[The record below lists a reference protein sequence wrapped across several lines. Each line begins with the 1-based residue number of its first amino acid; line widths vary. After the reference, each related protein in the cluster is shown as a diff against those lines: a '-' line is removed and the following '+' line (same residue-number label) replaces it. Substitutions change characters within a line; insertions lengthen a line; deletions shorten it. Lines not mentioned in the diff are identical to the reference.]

1 MRNKKFFIKIIS
13 EKLRKKLLTQ
23 FQKKLFKKIFLIN
36 LFIFLLFYNSKNN
49 KSLGI
54 INNIFKYIKTYDGYF
69 PYIETKNYFIYNNL
83 NNYNIVGALKIKN
96 KYKSKLKFG
105 AINPDILYGNIT
117 NEHIKGISYGNIITK
132 VKEFNNNIYI
142 LLELQKNKNL
152 IIKSEYE
159 YIVNLYYKNK
169 EAHIPLY
176 NKNEKDF
183 GYHYC
188 NHKLDLNKTEIY
200 YYNLSKTIIDNKEY
214 YVLHKSLKSKLLKF
228 ILKTED
234 NNLYNSKD
242 NIIIKNEI
250 IDFYTQK
257 KIDLSKYLIYIES
270 KSILGIFIVYLN
282 IFNLGKYKL
291 YININDKINITTN
304 IIIEKPKVYYINN
317 NKEID
322 ILNKYDG
329 VYQIKGMQEYE
340 DSSFNYK
347 IIFFD
352 LLDENRF
359 KIISYDKQ
367 YEINY
372 IDNINYI
379 TKYFNISIQIE
390 YLYNNNISYLKLD
403 EINFRFVY
411 NEENEHFS
419 IINQMQKNGE
429 FNIKIKTVKN
439 EYIYT
444 YNIVK
449 YNEINILN
457 PLITIIIPNY
467 NSKNYID
474 KTIKSI
480 LNQTILNYEVIFV
493 DDMSTD
499 GSDKEIEEYVCKDKR
514 FKLIKAKKK
523 LGAPGARNLGLD
535 NMSGKWLKFLD
546 SDDILPRNC
555 LERCINLAF
564 DKNTSNIYFNME
576 IKNKQ
581 HIKEY
586 QSLYYNTDNL
596 DINLRNINNKFFLS
610 SPIKKYR
617 LRQITFSNYQSDSGI
632 EFSLSYLMI
641 IHRLYYTNE
650 ILYKVIIRPNSN
662 SRSKNKRL
670 SFLERNPKIYKYKT
684 FLQRKYNL
692 KFNANLRNIIRI
704 YHITY

>member
-1 MRNKKFFIKIIS
+1 MRNNKFCIKIS
-13 EKLRKKLLTQ
+13 LKLRKKLLTK
-23 FQKKLFKKIFLIN
+23 FKKKLFKTIFIINLLIFLFF
-36 LFIFLLFYNSKNN
+36 FISKKN
-49 KSLGI
+49 KSVDI
-54 INNIFKYIKTYDGYF
+54 INNLFKYIKTYDGYF

-83 NNYNIVGALKIKN
+83 NNYNIVGALKIKS
-96 KYKSKLKFG
+96 KYKNQLKYG
-105 AINPDILYGNIT
+105 VINLDILYGNIT
-117 NEHIKGISYGNIITK
+117 NKHTKGISYGNIITK
-132 VKEFNNNIYI
+132 IKEFNNNIFI
-142 LLELQKNKNL
+142 LLELEKNENL

-200 YYNLSKTIIDNKEY
+200 YYNLSKNIIDNKEY
-214 YVLHKSLKSKLLKF
+214 YILHKSLKSKLLKF

-257 KIDLSKYLIYIES
+257 KIDLSKYFIYIES

-291 YININDKINITTN
+291 YIIINDKINITTN
-304 IIIEKPKVYYINN
+304 IIIEEPKVYYINN
-317 NKEID
+317 NREID

-329 VYQIKGMQEYE
+329 LYPIKGMQEYE
-340 DSSFNYK
+340 DSFFNYK

-372 IDNINYI
+372 INNINYI

-390 YLYNNNISYLKLD
+390 CINHFNNTISYYKLD

-419 IINQMQKNGE
+419 IINQMQKNGK
-429 FNIKIKTVKN
+429 FNIKIKTIKN
-439 EYIYT
+439 DYIYT
-444 YNIVK
+444 YNVIKYTENNIV
-449 YNEINILN
+449 N

-467 NSKNYID
+467 NCKNYID

-499 GSDKEIEEYVCKDKR
+499 GSDKEIEEYVRKDKR

-546 SDDILPRNC
+546 SDDILPKNC

-564 DKNTSNIYFNME
+564 DKNASNIYFNIE
-576 IKNKQ
+576 IQ
-581 HIKEY
+581 SSQISEY
-586 QSLYYNTDNL
+586 QSLYYNADNL
-596 DINLRNINNKFFLS
+596 DISMGNINNKFFLS
-610 SPIKKYR
+610 SPIKKHH
-617 LRQITFSNYQSDSGI
+617 LRQITFSNYKSDSGI

-641 IHRLYYTNE
+641 IHRQYYTNE
-650 ILYKVIIRPNSN
+650 ILYKAIIRPNSN
-662 SRSKNKRL
+662 SRSKNTRL
-670 SFLERNPKIYKYKT
+670 SFLARNPKIFKYKA
-684 FLQRKYNL
+684 FLQQKYNL
-692 KFNANLRNIIRI
+692 KFGANLRNIIRS
-704 YHITY
+704 YHIT